1 MKNAQAKIDALL
13 DALVEMLHDEIVAFA
28 APISAMTPEVFDGLI
43 GRLRKLIELSNLNNV
58 KQAKEGREPGPQS
71 KVPEISNEQLMK
83 ELKETRK
90 PSENFPRSGPRNG
103 KRENVAPP
111 EPIVTCAVHEGV
123 ICTPG
128 AGGLA
133 VCPDCAKAPEARP
146 AEFVSLKALL

>member
-13 DALVEMLHDEIVAFA
+13 DVLVEQLQDEIA
-28 APISAMTPEVFDGLI
+28 ASGALPTDEHL
-43 GRLRKLIELSNLNNV
+43 GRIKRLIELSNLNNV

-90 PSENFPRSGPRNG
+90 PSENFPRRGPRNG

-111 EPIVTCAVHEGV
+111 VPEPVQCAIHDGV
-123 ICTPG
+123 FCVDNICPE
-128 AGGLA
+128 
-133 VCPDCAKAPEARP
+133 CAKRPEKAL
-146 AEFVSLKALL
+146 EGIVSLKDLL